1 MSATLHADDVR
12 TASRPEGAP
21 SFARLAELVQRYLG
35 CEVAVLS
42 VDDPSPA
49 LRALHGSSRCERRAS
64 TAFRRDS
71 TACGVDLRELTH
83 PLAAGEA
90 GMRFYAG
97 LPLRDYNGDLI
108 GILAAMDRHER
119 TLGAEELETLK
130 LLAGMASD
138 LYENQRVAE
147 LA

>member
-42 VDDPSPA
+42 VNDPSPS
-49 LRALHGSSRCERRAS
+49 LRALHGSSRCE
-64 TAFRRDS
+64 RRDS